1 MLAHYPINKS
11 KAISPHHKPVKGGK
25 MLRGSIQIAKIGGI
39 AINIHVSWILIF
51 ILITWTLAGSY
62 FPQNYP
68 NWSLALYWTIG
79 LATSILFFVSVLLH
93 ELAHSFVARARGLP
107 VQDITLFIFGGV
119 AQIGEEPET
128 PATEFV
134 MALVGP
140 LSSIVL
146 GAVFGA
152 VWFLASP
159 INEPLAALGAY
170 LAFINVILGVFN
182 MIPGFPLDG
191 GRVLRSILWQAT
203 GNLQRATRWAS
214 LVGQGVAYLF
224 ILAGIWQIF
233 TGDWVGGLWI
243 AFIGWFLDNAASSS
257 YRQLTVRNL
266 LAGHKVR
273 EVMSRECPEVDAGLT
288 LDRLISE
295 HMLPLGTRCFPV
307 IEGGLLRGLLTLHNI
322 RGVPQERWGTTT
334 VEQVMTPLQELKKVG
349 PDVELWTAMQNMTEE
364 GVNQLPVMDD
374 GQLLGMLGRDNIVS
388 FIRIKGELGI

>member
-1 MLAHYPINKS
+1 
-11 KAISPHHKPVKGGK
+11 
-25 MLRGSIQIAKIGGI
+25 MLRSSIQIARIGGI

-51 ILITWTLAGSY
+51 ILVTWTLAGSY
-62 FPQNYP
+62 FPLNYP
-68 NWSLALYWTIG
+68 NWSLTLYWTVG
-79 LATSILFFVSVLLH
+79 LTTSILFFVSVLLH

-107 VQDITLFIFGGV
+107 VHDITLFIFGGV
-119 AQIGEEPET
+119 AQIGEEPQT
-128 PATEFV
+128 PGTEFV

-146 GAVFGA
+146 GALFGA
-152 VWFLASP
+152 VWLLASP

-170 LAFINVILGVFN
+170 LAWINVILGFFN

-203 GNLQRATRWAS
+203 GSLQRATRWAS
-214 LVGQGVAYLF
+214 LVGQAVAYLF
-224 ILAGIWQIF
+224 ILAGIWMIF

-273 EVMSRECPEVDAGLT
+273 EVMSRECPEVNAGLT
-288 LDRLISE
+288 LDRLVSE
-295 HMLPLGTRCFPV
+295 HMLPTGTRCFPV
-307 IEGGLLRGLLTLHNI
+307 VEGGLLRGLLTLHNI
-322 RGVPQERWGTTT
+322 RGVPQERWSMTT
-334 VEQVMTPLQELKKVG
+334 VEQVMTPLGELKKVG
-349 PDVELWTAMQNMTEE
+349 PDVELWTAMQDMATD
-364 GVNQLPVMDD
+364 GVNQVPVMDN

>member
-1 MLAHYPINKS
+1 
-11 KAISPHHKPVKGGK
+11 
-25 MLRGSIQIAKIGGI
+25 MLRNSIRIARIGGI

-51 ILITWTLAGSY
+51 ILVTWTLAGSY
-62 FPQNYP
+62 FPLNYP
-68 NWSLALYWTIG
+68 RWSLPLHWTVG
-79 LATSILFFVSVLLH
+79 VVTSVLFFASVLAH

-119 AQIGEEPET
+119 SQIGEEPET
-128 PATEFV
+128 PGTEFV

-140 LSSIVL
+140 LTSIVL
-146 GAVFGA
+146 GACFGA
-152 VWFLASP
+152 IWFVARGIS
-159 INEPLAALGAY
+159 EPLSALGGY
-170 LAFINVILGVFN
+170 LAWINVILGFFN

-214 LVGQGVAYLF
+214 LVGQAVAYLF

-243 AFIGWFLDNAASSS
+243 AFIGWFLDNAASNS

-273 EVMSRECPEVDAGLT
+273 EVMSRDCAQLDAGMT
-288 LDRLISE
+288 IDRLVNE
-295 HMLPLGTRCFPV
+295 QMLPTGTRCFPIV
-307 IEGGLLRGLLTLHNI
+307 EAGLVRGLLTLHNI
-322 RGVPQERWGTTT
+322 KGVSQDRWATTT
-334 VEQVMTPLQELKKVG
+334 VDQVMTPLDKLKSVG
-349 PDVELWTAMQNMTEE
+349 PDEELWTAMQSLTTD

-374 GQLLGMLGRDNIVS
+374 GQLLGMLARDNIVS
-388 FIRIKGELGI
+388 FMRIKGELGI

>member
-1 MLAHYPINKS
+1 
-11 KAISPHHKPVKGGK
+11 
-25 MLRGSIQIAKIGGI
+25 MLRNSVRIARIGGI
-39 AINIHVSWILIF
+39 SINIHVSWILIF
-51 ILITWTLAGSY
+51 VLVTWTLAGSY

-68 NWSLALYWTIG
+68 NWPLSLYWTVG
-79 LATSILFFVSVLLH
+79 LASSVLFFGSVLAH

-107 VQDITLFIFGGV
+107 VHDITLFIFGGV
-119 AQIGEEPET
+119 SQLSEEPQT

-140 LSSIVL
+140 LTSIVL
-146 GAVFGA
+146 GVCFGA
-152 VWFLASP
+152 VWFVARGM
-159 INEPLAALGAY
+159 NEPLAALGSY
-170 LAFINVILGVFN
+170 LAFINVILGFFN
-182 MIPGFPLDG
+182 LIPGFPLDG

-203 GNLQRATRWAS
+203 GSLQRATRWAS
-214 LVGQGVAYLF
+214 LVGQVVAYLF

-273 EVMSRECPEVDAGLT
+273 EVMSRECPEVSVGLT
-288 LDRLISE
+288 LDRLVSE
-295 HMLPLGTRCFPV
+295 HMLPTGARCFPV
-307 IEGGLLRGLLTLHNI
+307 MEGGLVRGLLTLHNI
-322 RGVPQERWGTTT
+322 KGVSRDLWATTT
-334 VEQVMTPLQELKKVG
+334 VEQVMTPLDGLKRVR
-349 PDVELWTAMQNMTEE
+349 PDEELWAAMQNMTAD